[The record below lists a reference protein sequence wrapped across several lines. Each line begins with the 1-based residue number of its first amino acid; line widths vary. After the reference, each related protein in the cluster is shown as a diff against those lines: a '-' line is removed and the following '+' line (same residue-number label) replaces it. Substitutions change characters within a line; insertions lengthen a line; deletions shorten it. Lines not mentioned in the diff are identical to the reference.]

1 MSPLVYQILH
11 VSSAV
16 LLVAFTFQACAAPK
30 PERRKFLMSVTGIM
44 ALIVLVAGFG
54 LAAKRGYG
62 FPSWM
67 IIKLVC
73 WLGIAGLSG
82 MAFRKPEN
90 GQKLTWIGALLAV
103 VAVVTVYYIQSV

>member
-30 PERRKFLMSVTGIM
+30 ADRRKFLMSVTGVL
-44 ALIVLVAGFG
+44 ALVVLVAGFG

-62 FPSWM
+62 FPAWM
-67 IIKLVC
+67 IVKLVC

-82 MAFRKPEN
+82 MAFRKPEK
-90 GQKLTWIGALLAV
+90 GPLLTWVGALLAV
-103 VAVVTVYYIQSV
+103 VAVVTVYTIQAA